1 MSDAADL
8 PIATKD
14 TTAPTLERTLT
25 LRTVTLFGLAY
36 LAPLI
41 VLGTFGVLAERSAGS
56 TGSAYLLALVAMLF
70 TAYSY
75 GKMAATFPVAGSA
88 YTFTR
93 RSIGPRIGFM
103 IGWAILLDYFFIPMA
118 IWLIGAAF
126 LSSAFPAVPTWV
138 WIVGFIVL
146 TSGLNLI
153 GIKVAANVNALL
165 MVFQLLVLGLFV
177 ILSLR
182 HVIGIGGAGAAFNLG
197 PFLNPQTT
205 IGGVAAGAALAAYS
219 FLGFDAVTTMTEE
232 VINPRKTVPRAI
244 MLIILIGGGLFIIAS
259 YSTQLVHPGGVFKD
273 SSAAAFDIAK
283 TIGSDLFASIFL
295 GGLILAQFTSGISAQ
310 AAVSRLLFAMG
321 RDAVLPKRFF
331 GFIHPRFHTPALN
344 ILLAGA
350 TGLIALKL
358 SVATST
364 SFINFGAFTAFT
376 FVNLS
381 VIALFLRGR
390 SERGWKRVIT
400 DVVAPA
406 IGAVVDVWLLLS
418 LEINAKV
425 LGVIWLT
432 LGLAYLAYLTRLFRV
447 KPPEV
452 TFVE

>member
-1 MSDAADL
+1 MSDA
-8 PIATKD
+8 PIATTD
-14 TTAPTLERTLT
+14 TRAPTLERTLT

-41 VLGTFGVLAERSAGS
+41 VLGTFGVLAESSAGS

-75 GKMAATFPVAGSA
+75 GKMAAAFPVAGSA

-103 IGWAILLDYFFIPMA
+103 VGWAILLDYFFIPMA

-126 LSSAFPAVPTWV
+126 LSTAFPAVPTWV
-138 WIVGFIVL
+138 WVIGFIVL
-146 TSGLNLI
+146 TSGLNLV
-153 GIKVAANVNALL
+153 GVKLAANVNSLL
-165 MVFQLLVLGLFV
+165 MVIQLLVLGLF
-177 ILSLR
+177 ILLSLR
-182 HVIGIGGAGAAFNLG
+182 HVIGLGGAGAAFNG
-197 PFLNPQTT
+197 APFLNPKTT

-232 VINPRKTVPRAI
+232 VIEPRKTVPRAI
-244 MLIILIGGGLFIIAS
+244 LLIILLGGGMFVIAS
-259 YSTQLVHPGGVFKD
+259 YSTQLVHPGGAFKD

-283 TIGSDLFASIFL
+283 TIGTDLFASVFL
-295 GGLILAQFTSGISAQ
+295 GGLILAQFTSGISA
-310 AAVSRLLFAMG
+310 VSRLLFAMG
-321 RDAVLPKRFF
+321 RDNVLPKRFF

-381 VIALFLRGR
+381 VIALFIRGR
-390 SERGWKRVIT
+390 GERGWKRVVT
-400 DVVAPA
+400 EFVAPT

-418 LEINAKV
+418 LESNAKI

-447 KPPEV
+447 PPPEV
-452 TFVE
+452 TYVE